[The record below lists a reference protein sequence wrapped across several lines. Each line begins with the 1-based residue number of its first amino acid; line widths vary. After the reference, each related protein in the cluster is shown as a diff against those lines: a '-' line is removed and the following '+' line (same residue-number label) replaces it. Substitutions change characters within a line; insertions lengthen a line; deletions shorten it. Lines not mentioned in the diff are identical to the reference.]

1 MGAKRWPVLPLA
13 LAASVAGLAPAAP
26 VAAQD
31 ADGNEGGS
39 EEALFLLLPVGAQG
53 VGVGRAMTALSTEE
67 GAFWNPAGLAG
78 ERERRIL
85 LYRGDQLAG
94 VATAISA
101 LFPWRRV
108 GTFGLSYL
116 LLDIGDQDLRDDFG
130 SVLGSISIRNH
141 LAVASYATSLPGQLD
156 FGINLKL
163 VQFRIACRGQ
173 CPDLETTSSAYALDV
188 GLQAVPFEG
197 TPLRIGWL
205 IAHAGTEFQ
214 VINQEQSDP
223 LPTRFRLAAAWEILN
238 GAAGDELPMELWL
251 TAEAEEPWRN
261 PGTPSLYFG
270 MDYAAA
276 DLVSIRAGYVAGRYD
291 QTNGASVGVGFGVER
306 FRLNLAK
313 SLTRSVVTGQTE
325 PVHITLSATYE

>member
-1 MGAKRWPVLPLA
+1 MSARIRPVLPLA
-13 LAASVAGLAPAAP
+13 FAALVAGLWETAP
-26 VAAQD
+26 VRAQD
-31 ADGNEGGS
+31 ADEGKGGS

-53 VGVGRAMTALSTEE
+53 VGLGRAMTAFSSEE

-78 ERERRIL
+78 ETERRVL

-94 VATAISA
+94 VATALSA
-101 LFPWRRV
+101 LFPWRWV
-108 GTFGLSYL
+108 GTFGLSYM

-141 LAVASYATSLPGQLD
+141 LAIASYATTLPGQFD
-156 FGINLKL
+156 VGVNLKL

-188 GLQAVPFEG
+188 GMQVDPFDG
-197 TPLRIGWL
+197 VPLRIAWMV
-205 IAHAGTEFQ
+205 AHAGTEFQ

-223 LPTRFRLAAAWEILN
+223 LPTRIRFAAAWELLDR
-238 GAAGDELPMELWL
+238 ADEELPMALWL
-251 TAEAEEPWRN
+251 AAEVEEGWRN
-261 PGTPSLYFG
+261 PGSPSFYAG

-291 QTNGASVGVGFGVER
+291 QTNGASVGVGFGLER
-306 FRLNLAK
+306 FHINLAK
-313 SLTRSVVTGQTE
+313 SLTRSVVTGETE
-325 PVHITLSATYE
+325 PVHITLSATFE